1 MSRIIIV
8 DDEEKIT
15 KLLADRV
22 SREGHEVST
31 FNSAESALS
40 EISRMGTD
48 VVLCDLR
55 LGGMDGLELLTETKK
70 VSPDTDFVIM
80 TAYASTATAV
90 RAMREGA
97 YEYLVKPFDMDEMIL
112 LLKRI
117 MERRDL
123 MIENVA
129 LKERIS
135 ASSPA
140 ERIIGGSAAT
150 RNLRETIA
158 KVAPTDTPVLI
169 RGESGTGKELVAA
182 AIHNS
187 SKRAGKPFIVI
198 NCAAVPGS
206 LIESEMFGH
215 EKGSFTGAVQKKPG
229 QFKLADGGS
238 LFLDEIGELPVLLQS
253 KLLRAIENGEFLP
266 VGGTRP
272 VRVDVRI
279 IAATNRDLEKMEGEG
294 SFRSDL
300 LYRLNVFPILIPPLS
315 ERKDDIAEIGAAFL
329 SSKGFP
335 AARVERGV
343 WEKLMSYS
351 WPGNVRELRNILE
364 RATILA
370 GGDPISPSHIMITEE
385 RPAAEAR
392 DILEGIVGRI
402 SLPEVERS
410 LLRLALEKAGG
421 NKSRA
426 AEMLGITRRTLYSRM
441 EKHGEGEKDPGGDS

>member
-15 KLLADRV
+15 RLLADRV
-22 SREGHEVST
+22 AGEGHEVSA
-31 FNSAESALS
+31 FNSAESALQ
-40 EISRMGTD
+40 EIRKRGTD

-55 LGGMDGLELLTETKK
+55 LGGMDGLELLAETKK
-70 VSPDTDFVIM
+70 CSPETDFVIM

-117 MERRDL
+117 IERRDL

-135 ASSPA
+135 VAFPA
-140 ERIIGGSAAT
+140 AGIIGASAAT
-150 RNLRETIA
+150 KNLRDTIA

-187 SKRAGKPFIVI
+187 SRRSGKPFIVI
-198 NCAAVPGS
+198 NCAAVPGP

-238 LFLDEIGELPVLLQS
+238 LFLDEIGELPVMLQS

-266 VGGTRP
+266 VGGTKP

-279 IAATNRDLEKMEGEG
+279 IAATNRDLEKMESEG
-294 SFRSDL
+294 AFRSDL
-300 LYRLNVFPILIPPLS
+300 LYRLNVFPILIPPLR
-315 ERKDDIAEIGAAFL
+315 ERKDDIAEIAAGFL
-329 SSKGFP
+329 ESKGFHG
-335 AARVERGV
+335 ARLERAVE
-343 WEKLMSYS
+343 EKLISYS

-370 GGDPISPSHIMITEE
+370 GGDPISPSHIMISEE

-441 EKHGEGEKDPGGDS
+441 EKHGDGEKSHGED

>member
-31 FNSAESALS
+31 FNSAESALK
-40 EISRMGTD
+40 EISRRGTD

-70 VSPDTDFVIM
+70 VSPETDFVIM

-135 ASSPA
+135 VALPA

-150 RNLRETIA
+150 RSLRDTIA

-198 NCAAVPGS
+198 NCAAVPAS

-266 VGGTRP
+266 VGGYEAGQGGRE
-272 VRVDVRI
+272 D
-279 IAATNRDLEKMEGEG
+279 NRRDQQGPREDGE
-294 SFRSDL
+294 
-300 LYRLNVFPILIPPLS
+300 
-315 ERKDDIAEIGAAFL
+315 
-329 SSKGFP
+329 
-335 AARVERGV
+335 
-343 WEKLMSYS
+343 
-351 WPGNVRELRNILE
+351 
-364 RATILA
+364 
-370 GGDPISPSHIMITEE
+370 
-385 RPAAEAR
+385 
-392 DILEGIVGRI
+392 
-402 SLPEVERS
+402 
-410 LLRLALEKAGG
+410 
-421 NKSRA
+421 
-426 AEMLGITRRTLYSRM
+426 
-441 EKHGEGEKDPGGDS
+441 

>member
-15 KLLADRV
+15 RLLADRV
-22 SREGHEVST
+22 AREGHEVST
-31 FNSAESALS
+31 FNSAESALR
-40 EISRMGTD
+40 EIKDRGTD

-70 VSPDTDFVIM
+70 VSPETDFVIM
-80 TAYASTATAV
+80 TAYASTTTAV

-123 MIENVA
+123 MIENIA
-129 LKERIS
+129 LKKRIS
-135 ASSPA
+135 VTFPA
-140 ERIIGGSAAT
+140 ERILGGSAAT
-150 RNLRETIA
+150 RNLRDTIA

-215 EKGSFTGAVQKKPG
+215 EKGSFTGAAQKTPG

-266 VGGTRP
+266 VGGTKP

-279 IAATNRDLEKMEGEG
+279 IAATNRNLEKMESEG

-300 LYRLNVFPILIPPLS
+300 LYRLNVFPILIPPLR
-315 ERKDDIAEIGAAFL
+315 ERKEDIAEIAASFL
-329 SSKGFP
+329 ESKGFH
-335 AARVERGV
+335 AARIERSVGD
-343 WEKLMSYS
+343 KLMSYS

-385 RPAAEAR
+385 RPTVEAH

-441 EKHGEGEKDPGGDS
+441 EKHGEGEKAPGKDS